1 MSSSPAI
8 APAGIMSIM
17 AELAPNSFG
26 MALDVS
32 MTVGFDETGERID
45 FVLANAGK
53 ESDPDAAPEFMAV
66 LHEHR
71 NVVAARLHEAR
82 QLALLGGEDV
92 PVTLDDLSTRPV
104 WAAFKLTA
112 GPVLAGIE
120 EADRG

>member
-8 APAGIMSIM
+8 APEGIMSIM

-26 MALDVS
+26 SSLDVA

-53 ESDPDAAPEFMAV
+53 EPDLDAAADFMAV

-82 QLALLGGEDV
+82 QLAIIGGEDV
-92 PVTLDDLSTRPV
+92 PVTLADLSTRPV

-112 GPVLAGIE
+112 GPVLAE
-120 EADRG
+120 SAEARG